1 MNETVAAKRKFLQ
14 EIDRPAKMSWREAL
28 KLGKNLSKDI
38 FRKKVAYK
46 DIEAV
51 EEALYMKAQLAHVVV
66 MLGRVVYPLMG
77 LAYWQKAYEK
87 LDEREDINL
96 EFVKSSESIVK
107 IAVVTMIVLGVLL
120 DMLVW
125 RARKFANLILYYE
138 MFGVLIQGFVPY
150 DLG

>member
-1 MNETVAAKRKFLQ
+1 MNETQAAKQEFLQ

-125 RARKFANLILYYE
+125 KAREFAYLILYYE

>member
-1 MNETVAAKRKFLQ
+1 MNETLAAKQEFLQ

-66 MLGRVVYPLMG
+66 MLGRVVYPVMG
-77 LAYWQKAYEK
+77 IAYWQKAYEK

-96 EFVKSSESIVK
+96 EFV
-107 IAVVTMIVLGVLL
+107 
-120 DMLVW
+120 
-125 RARKFANLILYYE
+125 
-138 MFGVLIQGFVPY
+138 
-150 DLG
+150 